1 MPVLDMN
8 KLASEVFD
16 IEAKAILK
24 LKDSLGIEFD
34 KAIDILYN
42 TKGKVIITGMG
53 KSGLIGKKI
62 AATLT
67 STGTPSYFLH
77 PAESTHGDSGIITR
91 DDVVI
96 AISNSGE
103 TQELLNL
110 LPLIKRFGVQIIS
123 MTGNMEST
131 LAKAGN
137 VVLNIAVEKEA
148 CPLGKAPTA
157 STTATLAMGDAL
169 AVCLLK
175 KRGFTEEDFLIY
187 HPGGALGK
195 GIKFH
200 VEDLMLKEELSQSEK
215 DKSELLMIVD
225 LERNDL
231 NRVCR
236 PGSVKVT
243 ELFEVETYATV
254 FHLVSTIVGELET
267 DKTVP
272 DLIASTFPGGS
283 ITGAPKI
290 RAMEIIDELEHSQ
303 RGLYTGSIGYLSLN
317 GDCDLNIVIRT
328 AVHQNGIYHLGV
340 GGGITAESELEFE
353 YDETWQKAKAVV
365 AAIAG
370 GDVHE

>member
-200 VEDLMLKEELSQSEK
+200 VEDLMLKENLPIADENMLFTDLIKLISEHKLGMAIITNDAGRLSGILT
-215 DKSELLMIVD
+215 DGDI
-225 LERNDL
+225 R
-231 NRVCR
+231 RVV
-236 PGSVKVT
+236 VKYSSDIT
-243 ELFEVETYATV
+243 HLKAKEVM
-254 FHLVSTIVGELET
+254 TINP
-267 DKTVP
+267 KTVAQQ
-272 DLIASTFPGGS
+272 DFAASALHLMEKYS
-283 ITGAPKI
+283 ITA
-290 RAMEIIDELEHSQ
+290 L
-303 RGLYTGSIGYLSLN
+303 
-317 GDCDLNIVIRT
+317 
-328 AVHQNGIYHLGV
+328 
-340 GGGITAESELEFE
+340 
-353 YDETWQKAKAVV
+353 AVV
-365 AAIAG
+365 DDDNKPIGVVHIHDLLKAG
-370 GDVHE
+370 VV

>member
-187 HPGGALGK
+187 HPGGSVGK

-200 VEDLMLKEELSQSEK
+200 VEDLMLKENLPIADENMLFTDLIKLISEHKLGMAIITDDAGRLSGILT
-215 DKSELLMIVD
+215 DGDI
-225 LERNDL
+225 R
-231 NRVCR
+231 RVV
-236 PGSVKVT
+236 VKYSSDIT
-243 ELFEVETYATV
+243 HLKAKEVM
-254 FHLVSTIVGELET
+254 TINP
-267 DKTVP
+267 KTVAQN
-272 DLIASTFPGGS
+272 DFAASALHLMEKYS
-283 ITGAPKI
+283 ITA
-290 RAMEIIDELEHSQ
+290 L
-303 RGLYTGSIGYLSLN
+303 
-317 GDCDLNIVIRT
+317 
-328 AVHQNGIYHLGV
+328 AVVDDDNKPLGV
-340 GGGITAESELEFE
+340 VHIHDLL
-353 YDETWQKAKAVV
+353 KAGVV
-365 AAIAG
+365 
-370 GDVHE
+370 

>member
-1 MPVLDMN
+1 MPVLDMC

-24 LKDSLGIEFD
+24 LKDSLGIDFD

-200 VEDLMLKEELSQSEK
+200 VEDLMLKENLPIADENMLFTDLIKLISEHKLGMAIITDDAGRLSGILT
-215 DKSELLMIVD
+215 DGDI
-225 LERNDL
+225 R
-231 NRVCR
+231 RVV
-236 PGSVKVT
+236 VKYSSDIT
-243 ELFEVETYATV
+243 HLKAKEVM
-254 FHLVSTIVGELET
+254 TINP
-267 DKTVP
+267 KTVAQQ
-272 DLIASTFPGGS
+272 DFAASALHLMEKYS
-283 ITGAPKI
+283 ITA
-290 RAMEIIDELEHSQ
+290 L
-303 RGLYTGSIGYLSLN
+303 
-317 GDCDLNIVIRT
+317 
-328 AVHQNGIYHLGV
+328 
-340 GGGITAESELEFE
+340 
-353 YDETWQKAKAVV
+353 AVV
-365 AAIAG
+365 DDDNKPIGVVHIHDLLKAG
-370 GDVHE
+370 VV

>member
-1 MPVLDMN
+1 MPVLDMS

-24 LKDSLGIEFD
+24 LKDSLGLDFD

-137 VVLNIAVEKEA
+137 VVLNIAVEREA

-200 VEDLMLKEELSQSEK
+200 VEDLMLKENLPIADENILFTDLIKLISEHKLGMAIITDGAGRLSGILT
-215 DKSELLMIVD
+215 DGDI
-225 LERNDL
+225 R
-231 NRVCR
+231 RVV
-236 PGSVKVT
+236 VKYSSDIT
-243 ELFEVETYATV
+243 HLKAKEVMTV
-254 FHLVSTIVGELET
+254 NP
-267 DKTVP
+267 KTVAQQ
-272 DLIASTFPGGS
+272 DFAASALHLMEKYS
-283 ITGAPKI
+283 ITA
-290 RAMEIIDELEHSQ
+290 L
-303 RGLYTGSIGYLSLN
+303 
-317 GDCDLNIVIRT
+317 
-328 AVHQNGIYHLGV
+328 
-340 GGGITAESELEFE
+340 
-353 YDETWQKAKAVV
+353 AVV
-365 AAIAG
+365 DDDNKPIGVVHIHDLLKAG
-370 GDVHE
+370 VV

>member
-1 MPVLDMN
+1 MPVLDMC

-24 LKDSLGIEFD
+24 LKDSLGIDFD

-110 LPLIKRFGVQIIS
+110 LPLIKRSGVQIIS

-131 LAKAGN
+131 LAKAAN

-200 VEDLMLKEELSQSEK
+200 VEDLMLKENLPIADENILFTDLIKLISEHKLGMAIITDDAGRLSGILT
-215 DKSELLMIVD
+215 DGDI
-225 LERNDL
+225 R
-231 NRVCR
+231 RVV
-236 PGSVKVT
+236 VKYSSDIT
-243 ELFEVETYATV
+243 HLKAKEVM
-254 FHLVSTIVGELET
+254 TINP
-267 DKTVP
+267 KTVAQQ
-272 DLIASTFPGGS
+272 DFAASALHLMEKYS
-283 ITGAPKI
+283 ITA
-290 RAMEIIDELEHSQ
+290 L
-303 RGLYTGSIGYLSLN
+303 
-317 GDCDLNIVIRT
+317 
-328 AVHQNGIYHLGV
+328 
-340 GGGITAESELEFE
+340 
-353 YDETWQKAKAVV
+353 AVV
-365 AAIAG
+365 DDDNKPIGVVHIHDLLKAG
-370 GDVHE
+370 VV